1 MDTENNK
8 INNPSPEEN
17 AVEKETNEVR
27 AEPVQNT
34 PVSSNAYE
42 TDPFPQPQAPFNPTN
57 APVFTGNPN
66 FANNPGYT
74 NSPIYANNPAFVN
87 NPDFT
92 NAPALANAP
101 TPPKKKKKFLIPLII
116 ILILALAAGVFFA
129 LTATHVICINHEWTE
144 ATCKEPKACIYC
156 DETEGKAL
164 GHDWSGATCTKDS
177 RCKNCDKK
185 GKKATGHTE
194 GSWTVTKEATL
205 IDYGTEELLCKDCSE
220 SLESRSTEKKKPA
233 VIGESFNFTDVE
245 FIAWLMENYTYEIDY
260 DTDTGFYEDK
270 PEITSYYVTATDG
283 TKSVL
288 ALDHD
293 ENGNIRF
300 IEFISTEW
308 SVAAS
313 RVASIGEKIDSSFS
327 FDDAGDYLVYD
338 KSYTKADMVCFCF
351 ESGDIYIGVLI
362 TNDYLDTYSD
372 SDSDYET

>member
-27 AEPVQNT
+27 TEPVQNT
-34 PVSSNAYE
+34 PVSGNAYE
-42 TDPFPQPQAPFNPTN
+42 TDPIPQPQAPLNPIN

-66 FANNPGYT
+66 FANNTDYS
-74 NSPIYANNPAFVN
+74 NNPIYTNNPAFVN

-92 NAPALANAP
+92 NAPAFANAP

-116 ILILALAAGVFFA
+116 ILILVIAAGVFFA

-205 IDYGTEELLCKDCSE
+205 IEFGTEELLCKNCSE
-220 SLESRSTEKKKPA
+220 SLESRSTEKKDAA
-233 VIGESFNFTDVE
+233 VIGESFNFTDIE
-245 FIAWLMENYTYEIDY
+245 FITWVMDNTTIEIGY
-260 DTDTGFYEDK
+260 DEAELFKEDSD
-270 PEITSYYVTATDG
+270 ITSYDLTLTDG
-283 TKSVL
+283 TKGYL

-293 ENGNIRF
+293 ENGYVRVIMF
-300 IEFISTEW
+300 YFAELSDAAAIV
-308 SVAAS
+308 SV
-313 RVASIGEKIDSSFS
+313 VAEDIDSSFS
-327 FDDAGDYLVYD
+327 ADYAIEGLIYYD
-338 KSYTKADMVCFCF
+338 FYYDADMSVYVS
-351 ESGDIYIGVLI
+351 ETEGIYRSMLAPVEYIENYG
-362 TNDYLDTYSD
+362 D